1 MSAAL
6 RLALTSVPW
15 TRDLPAFLD
24 DKLGFLTERAALGG
38 SATTLQLG
46 WPTRLLTDPAD
57 IEHVLIGN
65 HRAYDKTRRLTGG
78 QGRRMVGDALLT
90 RRGHEHRG
98 RRRALQPLF
107 HRRPVR
113 ELVPLSAE
121 VAARE
126 IAGWPEGRA
135 VDASAAL
142 HDLMLEMRLRTT
154 FSDVSDDELDRLC
167 AAVVTRRRFLLHRFV
182 PLHPAPELFP
192 RSLAREN
199 ESALRAL
206 HGAIDRRL
214 ERGSLGDRPRDL
226 VALMLDARE

>member
-6 RLALTSVPW
+6 RLALTSLPW

-38 SATTLQLG
+38 SATKLQLG

-90 RRGHEHRG
+90 RRGPDHRG

-107 HRRPVR
+107 HRRPVSV
-113 ELVPLSAE
+113 LVPQSAE

-126 IAGWPEGRA
+126 VSSLSRCGA
-135 VDASAAL
+135 VHAFTA
-142 HDLMLEMRLRTT
+142 
-154 FSDVSDDELDRLC
+154 
-167 AAVVTRRRFLLHRFV
+167 
-182 PLHPAPELFP
+182 
-192 RSLAREN
+192 
-199 ESALRAL
+199 
-206 HGAIDRRL
+206 
-214 ERGSLGDRPRDL
+214 
-226 VALMLDARE
+226 